1 MKKTIFI
8 VAAARPNFIKIAP
21 FYKHISKFPD
31 LTLFLIHTGQHYDYN
46 MSDTFFN
53 TLDIPTPDVH
63 LNIGSGSHAEQM
75 GKTMIAFEQLCLKH
89 QPCMVLVFGDVNA
102 TAACAITAKKCLIP
116 VAHVEAGLRS
126 FDREMPEEINRILT
140 DSISD
145 ILYTT
150 AEDAQAQLLK
160 EGIPKANILFVGNVM
175 IDTLFHHLDQSEST
189 HFYET
194 LNLKK
199 KEYSMIT
206 LHRPSNVDN
215 PSILHDLVNVF
226 IDIATFLPVVFSVH
240 PRTKKQL
247 QSFDFYEK
255 LNQHPNIT
263 LLEPIGYL
271 ENINLVANSRLVLT
285 DSGGLQEETTAL
297 NIPCLTLRRN
307 TERPVTI
314 SHGSNRLVGVTP
326 KRILKEIHQIIDHT
340 SPKYPTPSLWDG
352 QASHR
357 ILKHLNTW
365 LN

>member
-1 MKKTIFI
+1 
-8 VAAARPNFIKIAP
+8 
-21 FYKHISKFPD
+21 
-31 LTLFLIHTGQHYDYN
+31 
-46 MSDTFFN
+46 
-53 TLDIPTPDVH
+53 
-63 LNIGSGSHAEQM
+63 
-75 GKTMIAFEQLCLKH
+75 
-89 QPCMVLVFGDVNA
+89 
-102 TAACAITAKKCLIP
+102 
-116 VAHVEAGLRS
+116 
-126 FDREMPEEINRILT
+126 
-140 DSISD
+140 
-145 ILYTT
+145 
-150 AEDAQAQLLK
+150 
-160 EGIPKANILFVGNVM
+160 
-175 IDTLFHHLDQSEST
+175 
-189 HFYET
+189 
-194 LNLKK
+194 
-199 KEYSMIT
+199 
-206 LHRPSNVDN
+206 
-215 PSILHDLVNVF
+215 VF